1 GLRACLLRVD
11 VEPVDPLIRTD
22 ERHLRPLRWPVA
34 ELPDR
39 GRRGKDV
46 APARTDLLPRPLACP
61 LRHLVRE
68 LLAQEAPPVERVADR
83 IEDRRALCLAELVC
97 LVPRRPDCTRCRS
110 PARERVAL
118 RLGLTP
124 QRQALLASAH
134 KARSLTNLREKSSRC
149 ARSARRTFPG

>member
-1 GLRACLLRVD
+1 MRTRNAEPLGKRPRLGGAICCEVPARGLRECLVRVD

-46 APARTDLLPRPLACP
+46 APTRTDLLPRPLACP

-83 IEDRRALCLAELVC
+83 IEDRRALCLVELVC
-97 LVPRRPDCTRCRS
+97 LVPRR
-110 PARERVAL
+110 
-118 RLGLTP
+118 
-124 QRQALLASAH
+124 
-134 KARSLTNLREKSSRC
+134 
-149 ARSARRTFPG
+149 